1 MTTDADSPMTTPTG
15 ATRTHEQVPTIRIQR
30 NALLITVLATLIS
43 TLVALL
49 FCAGVAWFWLPRAI
63 GHALQ
68 DQPETWRVGTVDI
81 AALYAE
87 KEAEVTAALLRSD
100 ASAAQRA
107 QALQAAADYG
117 TQMTRALQTLST
129 NCGCLVLTR
138 GALIGVPPG
147 ASWTDLTPSLRAALA
162 TGAVG
167 PLPPSRQEPRP

>member
-1 MTTDADSPMTTPTG
+1 MTTDADSPMTPPSGSARPTG
-15 ATRTHEQVPTIRIQR
+15 SAPGKRLDRSVVKV
-30 NALLITVLATLIS
+30 TVLATLIS

-49 FCAGVAWFWLPRAI
+49 FCAVLAWLWLPRAI

-68 DQPETWRVGTVDI
+68 EQPETWRVGTVDI

-117 TQMTRALQTLST
+117 TQIARALQTLST
-129 NCGCLVLTR
+129 DCGCLVLTR

-167 PLPPSRQEPRP
+167 PSAPSRQEPRP